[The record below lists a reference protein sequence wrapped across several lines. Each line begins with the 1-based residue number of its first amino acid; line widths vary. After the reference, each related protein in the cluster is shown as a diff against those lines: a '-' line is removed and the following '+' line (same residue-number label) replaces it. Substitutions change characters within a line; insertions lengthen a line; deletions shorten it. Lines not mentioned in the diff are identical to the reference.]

1 MSLGN
6 GFDGFD
12 RVDGETGTVEKP
24 THAGFLQ
31 STSVPSAKT
40 PPEIGMRMTVV
51 AAVGAAALVV
61 NVGCGGGYDNTGP
74 SGNSNIPCTISI
86 TGAAAIAGTYSC
98 LSTPITVWV
107 PSTNS
112 TAVNVSSPG
121 TKSII
126 GLFVFAGKPAGGAT
140 YSSVNSAGL
149 QSYGFIVNVGNASW
163 EFSAGQQA
171 APLGSGTL
179 TFTTVA
185 PLAANANGSVYDAH
199 GTMDANLVPSPGTT
213 ATGNATL
220 HVVF

>member
-1 MSLGN
+1 
-6 GFDGFD
+6 
-12 RVDGETGTVEKP
+12 
-24 THAGFLQ
+24 
-31 STSVPSAKT
+31 
-40 PPEIGMRMTVV
+40 MRMTVGV
-51 AAVGAAALVV
+51 AVGAAALVV

-74 SGNSNIPCTISI
+74 SGNSNAACTISI
-86 TGAAAIAGTYSC
+86 TGAAAIAGTYTCS
-98 LSTPITVWV
+98 SAPVTIWV

-112 TAVNVSSPG
+112 TVVNVSSPG

-126 GLFVFAGKPAGGAT
+126 GLFAFAGKPTAGAS
-140 YSSVNSAGL
+140 YSSVNSSGL
-149 QSYGFIVNVGNASW
+149 QSYGFIVNVGTATW

-171 APLGSGTL
+171 VPLGSGTL